1 MNCKSILTS
10 IYTTFEGKSGSTCT
24 YFLRR
29 YESTKVPS
37 KVGPYSARTKVR
49 KYFRTLGTKVLSKY
63 EGKPRDREIRASLLF
78 VQRGRAKR
86 SARRPRRLRSRR
98 VRPRPTASDRRALDV
113 VPRARAAPRAAP
125 LSRRPRGLTPPRGA
139 KKNSPRDVLRG
150 QAPHQGHPELLPGE

>member
-1 MNCKSILTS
+1 MLASSYSRSHVLPGWVRAQSFCNQ
-10 IYTTFEGKSGSTCT
+10 IYTL
-24 YFLRR
+24 YVYNAL
-29 YESTKVPS
+29 PS
-37 KVGPYSARTKVR
+37 YSARTKVLSYPR
-49 KYFRTLGTKVLSKY
+49 YEGTKVNH
-63 EGKPRDREIRASLLF
+63 ETARFRASLLF

-113 VPRARAAPRAAP
+113 VPRARASPRAAQI
-125 LSRRPRGLTPPRGA
+125 SSRPRDLTPRRCA